1 MSRFD
6 VKKMQLLSAGV
17 ALAAAPLL
25 SAHAEYRCDAPPSSA
40 DARACAAATQGP
52 VELRRFVERTR
63 VIYGL
68 YYGDYKRP
76 ESDATAAQPRSD
88 RSAMAIPRH
97 DTGGRATKE

>member
-25 SAHAEYRCDAPPSSA
+25 SAQAEYRCDAPPSSA

-63 VIYGL
+63 DLRAVLRGL
-68 YYGDYKRP
+68 QAARKR
-76 ESDATAAQPRSD
+76 RD
-88 RSAMAIPRH
+88 RR
-97 DTGGRATKE
+97 TTTL